1 LIAAPA
7 DFGHAR
13 LFYFAHLTRR
23 AINSLHFA
31 KLAPPAQ
38 GLARILQNPESKVAF
53 TTVERRCCGSMLDE
67 GLRSLIALHGVGETR
82 TGGILIVDD
91 EKPNLTVL
99 RNFLEAGYRVYEA
112 QAGNEALAIA
122 RTTALDVIIADQR
135 MPEMTGVELLE
146 KLRDFKPDV
155 AGIILTGFTDPPA
168 LISAIN
174 RARVFRFLKKPW
186 QPDDI
191 LEAVRQASEHV
202 YQTRAIQR
210 LVALLAK
217 RTDELDASLVQIRRT
232 QSHLLHLERLGT
244 MGKLAAGV
252 VHDLRNL
259 MVSLGY
265 VESVLQQR
273 SIAPDVLESVQVG
286 MQGVGNLIHTLE
298 AMHQFARG
306 GILNIEKSI
315 LQPSLVV
322 HDALAIARMDMGFRA
337 HKVAVNIE
345 EGLPPVHGDR
355 QKLTQVLVNLV
366 RNAVQATAQWRQI
379 GVEASRKN
387 GHVVFAVEDEGPG
400 VSPDMKENLF
410 KPFVSSKGEGGMGMG
425 LYMAKLIVDSH
436 QGEIAVLDR
445 PQGGARFEVR
455 LQPAEEPR

>member
-1 LIAAPA
+1 MLE
-7 DFGHAR
+7 
-13 LFYFAHLTRR
+13 
-23 AINSLHFA
+23 
-31 KLAPPAQ
+31 
-38 GLARILQNPESKVAF
+38 ES
-53 TTVERRCCGSMLDE
+53 
-67 GLRSLIALHGVGETR
+67 LRSLIALHGVGETR
-82 TGGILIVDD
+82 SGGILIVDD
-91 EKPNLTVL
+91 EQPNLTVL
-99 RNFLEAGYRVYEA
+99 RNFLEAGYRVHEA
-112 QAGNEALAIA
+112 QSGAAALEIA
-122 RTTALDVIIADQR
+122 KSTDLDVVITDQR

-146 KLRDFKPDV
+146 QVRDFKPEV
-155 AGIILTGFTDPPA
+155 AGIVLTGFTDPPA

-186 QPDDI
+186 QPEDI

-202 YQTRAIQR
+202 YQNRAIR
-210 LVALLAK
+210 KLVGMLAK
-217 RTDELDASLVQIRRT
+217 RTGELDASLVQIRRT
-232 QSHLLHLERLGT
+232 QSQMLHLERLGT

-273 SIAPDVLESVQVG
+273 SVAPDVLESVQVG

-298 AMHQFARG
+298 AMNQFARG
-306 GILNIEKSI
+306 GTLVMQKAS

-322 HDALAIARMDMGFRA
+322 NDALAIARMDMGFRA
-337 HKVAVNIE
+337 HKVCVNIE
-345 EGLPPVHGDR
+345 EGLPLVHGDR

-366 RNAVQATAQWRQI
+366 RNAVQATAQWRLI
-379 GVEASRKN
+379 GVEATRKN

-400 VSPDMKENLF
+400 VSPEMRESLF

-425 LYMAKLIVDSH
+425 LYMAKLIIDSH

-445 PQGGARFEVR
+445 PTGGARFEVR
-455 LQPAEEPR
+455 LIPAVEEHT

>member
-1 LIAAPA
+1 
-7 DFGHAR
+7 
-13 LFYFAHLTRR
+13 
-23 AINSLHFA
+23 
-31 KLAPPAQ
+31 
-38 GLARILQNPESKVAF
+38 
-53 TTVERRCCGSMLDE
+53 MLDE
-67 GLRSLIALHGVGETR
+67 GLRSLIAQHGVGETR
-82 TGGILIVDD
+82 SGGILIVDD
-91 EKPNLTVL
+91 ERPNLTVL
-99 RNFLEAGYRVYEA
+99 RNFLETGYRVHEA
-112 QAGNEALAIA
+112 QSGAAALEIA
-122 RTTALDVIIADQR
+122 RAQELDVVIADQR

-146 KLRDFKPDV
+146 QLRELKPDV
-155 AGIILTGFTDPPA
+155 AGIVLTGFTDPPA

-191 LEAVRQASEHV
+191 LEAVRQAGEHV
-202 YQTRAIQR
+202 YQTRAIRR
-210 LVALLAK
+210 LVALLAR
-217 RTDELDASLVQIRRT
+217 RTDELDASLDQVRRT
-232 QSHLLHLERLGT
+232 QTQLLHLERLGT

-273 SIAPDVLESVQVG
+273 SVAPDVMESVQVG

-306 GILNIEKSI
+306 GTLIMEKCAV
-315 LQPSLVV
+315 QPSLVV
-322 HDALAIARMDMGFRA
+322 NDALAIARMDMGFRA

-345 EGLPPVHGDR
+345 QNLPDINGDR

-366 RNAVQATAQWRQI
+366 RNAVQATAQWRHI
-379 GVEASRKN
+379 GIEATRKN

-400 VSPDMKENLF
+400 VPPELKQTLF

-425 LYMAKLIVDSH
+425 LYMAKLIIDSH

-455 LQPAEEPR
+455 LQPASEETT

>member
-1 LIAAPA
+1 
-7 DFGHAR
+7 
-13 LFYFAHLTRR
+13 
-23 AINSLHFA
+23 
-31 KLAPPAQ
+31 
-38 GLARILQNPESKVAF
+38 
-53 TTVERRCCGSMLDE
+53 MLDE

-82 TGGILIVDD
+82 SGGILIVDD

-99 RNFLEAGYRVYEA
+99 RNFLEAGYRVHEA
-112 QAGNEALAIA
+112 SSGSEALEIA
-122 RTTALDVIIADQR
+122 KASALDVIIAVQR

-155 AGIILTGFTDPPA
+155 AGIILTGFPDPPA

-232 QSHLLHLERLGT
+232 QSHLLHMERLGT
-244 MGKLAAGV
+244 MGKVAAGI

-273 SIAPDVLESVQVG
+273 SVAPDVMESVQVG

-306 GILNIEKSI
+306 GTLTMEKSI
-315 LQPSLVV
+315 FQPSLVV
-322 HDALAIARMDMGFRA
+322 NDALAIARMDMGFRA
-337 HKVAVNIE
+337 HT
-345 EGLPPVHGDR
+345 G
-355 QKLTQVLVNLV
+355 
-366 RNAVQATAQWRQI
+366 
-379 GVEASRKN
+379 
-387 GHVVFAVEDEGPG
+387 
-400 VSPDMKENLF
+400 
-410 KPFVSSKGEGGMGMG
+410 
-425 LYMAKLIVDSH
+425 
-436 QGEIAVLDR
+436 
-445 PQGGARFEVR
+445 
-455 LQPAEEPR
+455 

>member
-1 LIAAPA
+1 
-7 DFGHAR
+7 
-13 LFYFAHLTRR
+13 
-23 AINSLHFA
+23 
-31 KLAPPAQ
+31 
-38 GLARILQNPESKVAF
+38 
-53 TTVERRCCGSMLDE
+53 
-67 GLRSLIALHGVGETR
+67 
-82 TGGILIVDD
+82 
-91 EKPNLTVL
+91 
-99 RNFLEAGYRVYEA
+99 
-112 QAGNEALAIA
+112 
-122 RTTALDVIIADQR
+122 IIADQR

-345 EGLPPVHGDR
+345 EGLPPVNGDR

-400 VSPDMKENLF
+400 VPADMKENLF

-425 LYMAKLIVDSH
+425 LYMAKLIIDSH

-445 PQGGARFEVR
+445 PEGGARFEVR
-455 LQPAEEPR
+455 LQPAEERR

>member
-1 LIAAPA
+1 
-7 DFGHAR
+7 
-13 LFYFAHLTRR
+13 
-23 AINSLHFA
+23 
-31 KLAPPAQ
+31 
-38 GLARILQNPESKVAF
+38 
-53 TTVERRCCGSMLDE
+53 MLDE
-67 GLRSLIALHGVGETR
+67 SLRSLIALHGVGETR
-82 TGGILIVDD
+82 SGGILIVDD
-91 EKPNLTVL
+91 EQPNLIVL
-99 RNFLEAGYRVYEA
+99 RNFLEAGYRIHEA
-112 QAGNEALAIA
+112 QAGAQALEIA
-122 RTTALDVIIADQR
+122 KVVELDVVITDQR
-135 MPEMTGVELLE
+135 MPEMSGVELLE
-146 KLRDFKPDV
+146 QIRDLKPDV
-155 AGIILTGFTDPPA
+155 AGIVLTGFTDPPA

-202 YQTRAIQR
+202 YQTRAIRR
-210 LVALLAK
+210 LVGLLAK
-217 RTDELDASLVQIRRT
+217 RTDELDASLVQVRSA
-232 QSHLLHLERLGT
+232 QSQLLHLERLGT

-265 VESVLQQR
+265 VESVLEQR
-273 SIAPDVLESVQVG
+273 SVAPDVMESVQVG

-306 GILNIEKSI
+306 GTLTIQKAM

-322 HDALAIARMDMGFRA
+322 NDALAIARMDMSFRA
-337 HKVAVNIE
+337 HKVAVSIE

-400 VSPDMKENLF
+400 VSAAVRENLF

-445 PQGGARFEVR
+445 PSGGARFEVR
-455 LQPAEEPR
+455 LQPAEDPL

>member
-1 LIAAPA
+1 
-7 DFGHAR
+7 
-13 LFYFAHLTRR
+13 
-23 AINSLHFA
+23 
-31 KLAPPAQ
+31 
-38 GLARILQNPESKVAF
+38 
-53 TTVERRCCGSMLDE
+53 MLDE

-82 TGGILIVDD
+82 SGGILIVDD
-91 EKPNLTVL
+91 ERPNLTVL
-99 RNFLEAGYRVYEA
+99 RNFLEAGYSVQEA
-112 QAGNEALAIA
+112 QSGADALEIA
-122 RTTALDVIIADQR
+122 KASDLDIVITDQR

-146 KLRDFKPDV
+146 QIRDLKPDV
-155 AGIILTGFTDPPA
+155 AGIVLTGFTDPPA

-202 YQTRAIQR
+202 YQTRAIRR
-210 LVALLAK
+210 LVGLLAK

-232 QSHLLHLERLGT
+232 QTQMLHLERLGT

-265 VESVLQQR
+265 VESVLEQR
-273 SIAPDVLESVQVG
+273 KVAPDVMESVQVG

-306 GILNIEKSI
+306 GTLQVQKSI
-315 LQPSLVV
+315 LRPALVV
-322 HDALAIARMDMGFRA
+322 NDALAIARMDMGFRA

-345 EGLPPVHGDR
+345 DGLPEVLGDR

-366 RNAVQATAQWRQI
+366 RNAVQASAQWRQI
-379 GVEASRKN
+379 GVEATRKN

-400 VSPDMKENLF
+400 VPPELKQNLF

-425 LYMAKLIVDSH
+425 LYMAKLIIDSH

-445 PQGGARFEVR
+445 PTGGARFEVR
-455 LQPAEEPR
+455 LRPAEVPT